1 MDGSKMKV
9 LHLLSGGGIGGIE
22 MLCRDIAELSSER
35 NEFCF
40 LYSGGAI
47 ADDMEGNHA
56 IVYRL
61 YASNMAIRL
70 LKLLLLVRRNKY
82 DVVIVHHE
90 GIGIYLFYIILTCI
104 FRKCRYIKY
113 LHCSYEEKYFYRGIK
128 WKDKLNY
135 LVLKT
140 AISRSSLLIA
150 VSEFVKNTY
159 LEEFKCD
166 SDKMKVIYNGI
177 RLEQQSE
184 FIYKTVQENEP
195 VRLLYIGRLVE
206 VKGVRLLLHAMK
218 KLVDAGE
225 NIELELLG
233 DGPQREEYEQLTQ
246 KLGLGDKVRF
256 RGYQLEKESYY
267 DSTQIFVYPS
277 IWQEAFGISIVEAM
291 AHGMLCVAS
300 RSGGIPE
307 IIDHEVNGFL
317 FENENEEELIRVLQK
332 AIRVCRDGSWQV
344 YVNNACEKV
353 GRFDIRNMID
363 ALKSCEG
370 DIVSGRK

>member
-1 MDGSKMKV
+1 MKV

-22 MLCRDIAELSSER
+22 ILCRDIAELSVEQ

-40 LYSGGAI
+40 LYSGGVI
-47 ADDMEGNHA
+47 ADDMESNHA
-56 IVYRL
+56 VVYRL
-61 YASNMAIRL
+61 YASNMVIRL
-70 LKLLLLVRRNKY
+70 LKLMLLVRRNKY
-82 DVVIVHHE
+82 DVIIVHHE
-90 GIGIYLFYIILTCI
+90 GIGIYLFYVILTCF

-113 LHCSYEEKYFYRGIK
+113 LHCSFEEKYFYQGVR
-128 WKDKLNY
+128 WKDRLNHFT
-135 LVLKT
+135 LKT
-140 AISRSSLLIA
+140 AISRSDLLIA
-150 VSEFVKNTY
+150 VSGFVKSTY

-166 SDKMKVIYNGI
+166 PDKMKVIYNGI
-177 RLEQQSE
+177 RLNQQ
-184 FIYKTVQENEP
+184 FGPTDKTVKEDEP

-218 KLVDAGE
+218 KLVDEGE

-246 KLGLGDKVRF
+246 KLGLWDRVHF
-256 RGYQLEKESYY
+256 RGYLLEKESYY
-267 DSTQIFVYPS
+267 RSTHIFVYPS

-307 IIDHEVNGFL
+307 IIKHEVDGLL
-317 FENENEEELIRVLQK
+317 FETGNETELVEMLQRAVK
-332 AIRVCRDGSWQV
+332 ACRDEGWQV

-353 GRFDIRNMID
+353 GEFNIRNMID

>member
-1 MDGSKMKV
+1 MKV
-9 LHLLSGGGIGGIE
+9 LHLLSGGGVGGIE
-22 MLCRDIAELSSER
+22 MLCRDIAELSSEQ

-40 LYSGGAI
+40 LYSGGLI
-47 ADDMEGNHA
+47 ADDMESNHA
-56 IVYRL
+56 VVYRL
-61 YASNMAIRL
+61 YKSSMAIRL
-70 LKLLLLVRRNKY
+70 LKLLLLVHRNKY

-159 LEEFKCD
+159 LEKFKC
-166 SDKMKVIYNGI
+166 SQNKIKVIYNGI
-177 RLEQQSE
+177 RLDQQSE
-184 FIYKTVQENEP
+184 FIHKTVQADEP

-206 VKGVRLLLHAMK
+206 VKGVRLLLYAMK
-218 KLVDAGE
+218 KVVDAGE

-233 DGPQREEYEQLTQ
+233 DGPQRKEYEQLTQ
-246 KLGLGDKVRF
+246 ELGLWGRVYF
-256 RGYQLEKESYY
+256 RGYLLEKEPYY
-267 DSTQIFVYPS
+267 NRTQIFVYPS

-291 AHGMLCVAS
+291 AHGMPCVAS

-307 IIDHEVNGFL
+307 IIDHEVNGIL
-317 FENENEEELIRVLQK
+317 FESGNESELVETIQRAVR
-332 AIRVCRDGSWQV
+332 ACRDESWQV
-344 YVNNACEKV
+344 YVDNAREKV
-353 GRFDIRNMID
+353 RKFDIRNMID
-363 ALKSCEG
+363 GLEAYERE
-370 DIVSGRK
+370 DV

>member
-1 MDGSKMKV
+1 MKV
-9 LHLLSGGGIGGIE
+9 LHLLSGGGVGGIE
-22 MLCRDIAELSSER
+22 MLCRDIAELSSEQ

-40 LYSGGAI
+40 LYSGGVI
-47 ADDMEGNHA
+47 ADDMESNHA
-56 IVYRL
+56 VVYRL
-61 YASNMAIRL
+61 YASNMVIRL
-70 LKLLLLVRRNKY
+70 LKLMLLVRRNKY
-82 DVVIVHHE
+82 DVIIVHHE
-90 GIGIYLFYIILTCI
+90 GIGIYLFYVILTCF

-113 LHCSYEEKYFYRGIK
+113 LHCSFEEKYFYQGIK
-128 WKDKLNY
+128 WKDRLNY
-135 LVLKT
+135 LILKT
-140 AISRSSLLIA
+140 AISGSDLLIA
-150 VSEFVKNTY
+150 VSGFVKSTY

-166 SDKMKVIYNGI
+166 PDKMKVIYNGI
-177 RLEQQSE
+177 RLNQQFE
-184 FIYKTVQENEP
+184 PTDKTVKEDEP

-218 KLVDAGE
+218 KLVDEGE

-246 KLGLGDKVRF
+246 KLGLKDKVCF
-256 RGYQLEKESYY
+256 RGYRLEKELFY

-300 RSGGIPE
+300 GSGGIPE

-332 AIRVCRDGSWQV
+332 AIKVYRDECWYE
-344 YVNNACEKV
+344 YVNNAREKV
-353 GRFDIRNMID
+353 EKFNIRNMID
-363 ALKSCEG
+363 ALEAYEREA
-370 DIVSGRK
+370 V

>member
-1 MDGSKMKV
+1 MKV

-22 MLCRDIAELSSER
+22 ILCRDIAELSSER

-40 LYSGGAI
+40 LYAGGTI
-47 ADDMEGNHA
+47 ADTMEKSSVP
-56 IVYRL
+56 VYKLYKNNILIRL
-61 YASNMAIRL
+61 IRL
-70 LKLLLLVRRNKY
+70 LSLINKNKY
-82 DVVIVHHE
+82 EVIIVHHE
-90 GIGIYLFYIILTCI
+90 GIGIYLFYIVLTCI

-113 LHCSYEEKYFYRGIK
+113 LHCSFEEKYFYQGVQ
-128 WKDKLNY
+128 WKDRLNHIT
-135 LVLKT
+135 LKT
-140 AISRSSLLIA
+140 AISRSDLLIA
-150 VSEFVKNTY
+150 VSGFVKNTY

-166 SDKMKVIYNGI
+166 PDRMKVIYNGI
-177 RLEQQSE
+177 RLNQQFE
-184 FIYKTVQENEP
+184 PTDKTVQEDEP
-195 VRLLYIGRLVE
+195 VRFLYIGRLVE

-256 RGYQLEKESYY
+256 RGYRLEKEPFYN
-267 DSTQIFVYPS
+267 STQIFVYPS

-353 GRFDIRNMID
+353 GGFDIRNMID
-363 ALKSCEG
+363 DLEACERE
-370 DIVSGRK
+370 IVSGRK

>member
-1 MDGSKMKV
+1 MKV

-22 MLCRDIAELSSER
+22 ILCRDIAELSVEQ

-40 LYSGGAI
+40 LYSGGVI

-90 GIGIYLFYIILTCI
+90 GIGIYLFYVILTCF

-113 LHCSYEEKYFYRGIK
+113 LHCSFEKEYFYQGIK
-128 WKDKLNY
+128 WKDRLIY
-135 LVLKT
+135 FILKT
-140 AISRSSLLIA
+140 AISRSDLLIA
-150 VSEFVKNTY
+150 VSGFVKSTY

-166 SDKMKVIYNGI
+166 PDKMKVIYNGI
-177 RLEQQSE
+177 RLNQQFE
-184 FIYKTVQENEP
+184 PTDKTVKEDEP
-195 VRLLYIGRLVE
+195 VRLLYIGRLIE
-206 VKGVRLLLHAMK
+206 VKGVRLLLYAMK
-218 KLVDAGE
+218 KLVDEGE

-233 DGPQREEYEQLTQ
+233 DGPQREEYEQIVQ
-246 KLGLGDKVRF
+246 EQGLGERVFF
-256 RGYQLEKESYY
+256 RGYQLDKESYY
-267 DSTQIFVYPS
+267 SVTQIFVYPS

-307 IIDHEVNGFL
+307 IIDHEVDGLL
-317 FENENEEELIRVLQK
+317 FETGNEVGLVGVLQEAAK
-332 AIRVCRDGSWQV
+332 VCRSESWQV
-344 YVNNACEKV
+344 YVNNARKKAQ
-353 GRFDIRNMID
+353 RFNIKNMID
-363 ALKSCEG
+363 VLEAYERE
-370 DIVSGRK
+370 VV